1 MIEKEI
7 TTSEEARNF
16 LEKIVYQISF
26 LRDFEEELDDR
37 ENLLKKYEKTK
48 GYFENKF
55 QIDVRRYDDILKN
68 LENEKYNLIN

>member
-48 GYFENKF
+48 EYFENKF